1 MSAEII
7 PLNPDPDPVPA
18 AWQSLEVVVPPG
30 LPRISPGD
38 YEAVSVG
45 LKKYEC
51 FKRWVLRL
59 DFDVFRGPVTDG
71 DRLARLPFYAR
82 WTGKRPAPTSKLG
95 RLLQVAKL
103 EPTRRDRSRNL
114 SDLAHKLW
122 RVRVADAQKDSEG
135 HELAGDTRYSVITQ
149 VLERLS

>member
-1 MSAEII
+1 MTTWH
-7 PLNPDPDPVPA
+7 PV
-18 AWQSLEVVVPPG
+18 EVVVPPG
-30 LPRISPGD
+30 LPRILPGD

-51 FKRWVLRL
+51 FKRQVLRL
-59 DFDVFRGPVTDG
+59 DFDVFRGPVTNTEL
-71 DRLARLPFYAR
+71 LARLPYYMR

-103 EPTRRDRSRNL
+103 EPTRRDRPRNL
-114 SDLAHKLW
+114 SELAHKLW
-122 RVRVADAQKDSEG
+122 RVRVADAKKDSEG

-149 VLERLS
+149 VLERLT